1 MRIALFIDESANREI
16 GGGYSYL
23 SKLVQS
29 IDKYDF
35 KQDLEFFFIT
45 KYANSKYEYNKKVI
59 YYGDLIPKPSFLSK
73 IRIKKINFEIEFNK
87 ALVSRLLENK
97 IDLLYYP
104 QAETFVV
111 NYPYVMTS
119 WDLGHRSTYVFPEM
133 TMNNVFELRNEHRL
147 NALHKATA
155 VIVESEES
163 KKELI
168 KYAQIFDKKIFIL
181 PLPPGNVVELN
192 PTLQEEQMFLEKF
205 KLIRNNFFLYPAQF
219 WSHKN
224 HYNLIL
230 AFKKYLN
237 IHPNTHLVFTGSDK
251 GNLEYIKEICYQL
264 NLNSDIKFLG
274 FVSDME
280 LNILYKNAISLVFP
294 SLLGPTNMPIIEA
307 LQLNCKVIC
316 SDFEG
321 HRSLA
326 NENALYFNPLNPD
339 DIFFKMMEIKCIEKS
354 DCQNSKNEYIGEC
367 LEQIFLQIMPY
378 RKTFGLNFNQF

>member
-1 MRIALFIDESANREI
+1 MRIALFIDEHANKEI
-16 GGGYSYL
+16 GGGFSYL
-23 SKLVQS
+23 SRLAKA
-29 IDKYDF
+29 IDSYKFDEN
-35 KQDLEFFFIT
+35 LEFFFIT
-45 KYANSKYEYNKKVI
+45 KYENSKYEFNKKVI
-59 YYGDLIPKPSFLSK
+59 YYGDLVPKRNFFSK
-73 IRIKKINFEIEFNK
+73 LFSRKINYENAFKNGLIQ
-87 ALVSRLLENK
+87 RLIENK

-104 QAETFVV
+104 LAETFVV

-119 WDLGHRSTYVFPEM
+119 WDLGHRSTYSFPEM
-133 TMNNVFELRNEHRL
+133 SMNNVFELRNEYRI
-147 NALHKATA
+147 NSLHKATA
-155 VIVESEES
+155 IIVESEES

-168 KYAQIFDKKIFIL
+168 KYAQIFENKIFIL
-181 PLPPGNVVELN
+181 PLPSGNVVELN
-192 PTLQEEQMFLEKF
+192 PTLQEEQIFLEKF
-205 KLIRNNFFLYPAQF
+205 KLIHNNFFIYPAQF

-251 GNLEYIKEICYQL
+251 GNLEYIKEICNEL
-264 NLNSDIKFLG
+264 HLNSDIKFLG
-274 FVSDME
+274 FVSDLE

-307 LQLNCKVIC
+307 LELNCKVIC

-326 NENALYFNPLNPD
+326 NKNALYFDPLNPE
-339 DIFFKMMEIKCIEKS
+339 DIFSKMLEIKDLKKT
-354 DCQNSKNEYIGEC
+354 DFQYSKNEYIGEH
-367 LEQIFLQIMPY
+367 LEQIFLKILPF

>member
-35 KQDLEFFFIT
+35 TQDLEFLFIT
-45 KYANSKYEYNKKVI
+45 KYANSKYQYIKSVI

-73 IRIKKINFEIEFNK
+73 IRIKKINYQIEFNK

-133 TMNNVFELRNEHRL
+133 TMNNVFELRNEHRI
-147 NALHKATA
+147 NTLHKATA

-205 KLIRNNFFLYPAQF
+205 NLIHNKFFVYPAQF

-251 GNLEYIKEICYQL
+251 GNLEYIKEICNGL
-264 NLNSDIKFLG
+264 HLNSNIKFLG
-274 FVSDME
+274 FVSDLE
-280 LNILYKNAISLVFP
+280 LNILFKNAISLVFP

-307 LQLNCKVIC
+307 LHLNCKVIC

-339 DIFFKMMEIKCIEKS
+339 DIFSKMLEIKNLEKPNIQHS
-354 DCQNSKNEYIGEC
+354 QNEYMGKC